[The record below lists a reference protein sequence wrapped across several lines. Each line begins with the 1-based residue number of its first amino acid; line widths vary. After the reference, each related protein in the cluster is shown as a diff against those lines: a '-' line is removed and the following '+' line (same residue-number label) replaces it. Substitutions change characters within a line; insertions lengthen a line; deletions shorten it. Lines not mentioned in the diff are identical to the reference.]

1 MKRAKNLDVTFATC
15 DDSNPFL
22 TAYRCYCKGGIDSIV
37 VRHFGEMNKGFKQLI
52 YSLAKVTTESQE
64 AENTTL
70 TTSRI
75 IKGEVLIIREDI

>member
-1 MKRAKNLDVTFATC
+1 
-15 DDSNPFL
+15 
-22 TAYRCYCKGGIDSIV
+22 V

-75 IKGEVLIIREDI
+75 IKGEVLIIQKDI